1 MRLRPDKKYTRQE
14 EAKKRVEEWRS
25 LSLQEQLESLNN
37 RRGNSMRQRTK
48 ILAKAE
54 ANNVPCVES
63 SGGKTEAV
71 AGKRSD

>member
-25 LSLQEQLESLNN
+25 LSLQEQLESLNT
-37 RRGNSMRQRTK
+37 RRGNSTRQRTK

-54 ANNVPCVES
+54 ASNVPCVDS
-63 SGGKTEAV
+63 SGRETEAV
-71 AGKRSD
+71 AGKRND